1 MENFDYNQ
9 QDFPHFQPE
18 FDPSNT
24 FLGDHEQAQEHGSTQ
39 EKRVNSGESGYGS
52 QSATLMNDSE
62 TVGIFEGIAP
72 ELDNRD
78 RSESH
83 SGDYN
88 SNNSGNPNGHG
99 HDADEDQDSNHE
111 TQNSSSSSHKPKSKR
126 TRATGEALE
135 ILKREFQMN
144 PSPNAQ
150 NRKRISELTGLPE
163 KNVRIWFQNR
173 RSKYRKSDKRMG
185 GPGAT
190 DNTTLVSSFEF
201 DKIPLTI
208 NSSYY
213 FIDISS
219 LTVGSWKRLKSG
231 NLRSES
237 LPQIQKLS
245 NLSPISINTIMANAT
260 DLMVLISKK
269 NFEINYFFSAIANN
283 TKILFRIFFP
293 INSVVNCSLSLEATE
308 SLRPDNKNSN
318 QQAGAEDSNDTG
330 PSKIAELRLS
340 LSKSPKFAVYFSETL
355 DDGSSNQWSICE
367 DFSEGRQVNDAF
379 IGGSNMPHV
388 LTGLDESLKFMN
400 SLILDLNST
409 EHFAA
414 PHTQIQHGIMNS
426 LAPTEP
432 NIPAL
437 NFNDDP
443 NLIPHDSTANM
454 SHNIQS
460 SFLTTNDNFN
470 SMTFDNFSS
479 NIPKTPDFL
488 NSSNLQESQ
497 GMSTLL
503 FQDQQ
508 SNGSTH

>member
-1 MENFDYNQ
+1 MDNFDYNQ
-9 QDFPHFQPE
+9 PDFPHFQPE

-24 FLGDHEQAQEHGSTQ
+24 FLGDQEQLQD
-39 EKRVNSGESGYGS
+39 KRISSGESRYGN
-52 QSATLMNDSE
+52 QSGTLMNASDGVE
-62 TVGIFEGIAP
+62 MFQGIPSTLANEHNTHV
-72 ELDNRD
+72 E
-78 RSESH
+78 
-83 SGDYN
+83 
-88 SNNSGNPNGHG
+88 
-99 HDADEDQDSNHE
+99 HDDDHDSNHE
-111 TQNSSSSSHKPKSKR
+111 THHSSSSSSKPKSKR

-135 ILKREFQMN
+135 ILKREFQLN

-150 NRKRISELTGLPE
+150 NRKRISEMTGLPE

-173 RSKYRKSDKRMG
+173 RSKYRKSDKRMN

-201 DKIPLTI
+201 DKIPLAI

-231 NLRSES
+231 NLRSDS

-293 INSVVNCSLSLEATE
+293 INTVVNCSLSLDNTE
-308 SLRPDNKNSN
+308 SLKGDAKNSN
-318 QQAGAEDSNDTG
+318 SPSSLDGNNDTNS
-330 PSKIAELRLS
+330 SKLAELRLS
-340 LSKSPKFAVYFSETL
+340 LSKSPKFAVYFSETI
-355 DDGSSNQWSICE
+355 DDASSNQWSICE

-379 IGGSNMPHV
+379 IGGSNIPHV

-400 SLILDLNST
+400 SLILDMNST
-409 EHFAA
+409 EHF
-414 PHTQIQHGIMNS
+414 PPTTQLQHGIMHS
-426 LAPTEP
+426 MPPTDTQST
-432 NIPAL
+432 AL
-437 NFNDDP
+437 RFNDDP
-443 NLIPHDSTANM
+443 NLIAHDTSANP
-454 SHNIQS
+454 SHNSQS
-460 SFLTTNDNFN
+460 SFLTTNDNFT

-488 NSSNLQESQ
+488 NSTNLQEGQS
-497 GMSTLL
+497 MSTLL
-503 FQDQQ
+503 FQDQHP
-508 SNGSTH
+508 NGSSH